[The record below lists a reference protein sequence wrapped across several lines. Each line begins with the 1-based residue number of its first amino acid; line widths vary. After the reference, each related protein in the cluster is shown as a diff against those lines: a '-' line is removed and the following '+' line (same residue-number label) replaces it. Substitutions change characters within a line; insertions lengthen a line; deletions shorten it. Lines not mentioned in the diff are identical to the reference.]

1 MSAPGPPRFVAAGE
15 TVTLAPRAPDPD
27 ADYRWQLVDAP
38 AESRVSVSDEPVIEV
53 TPDTPGTYWFELD
66 APDGSYTQRVRAF
79 PNCRTAVELE
89 LPFDDVPDEIE
100 VVDAVSVVGS
110 FNNQLV
116 GRDRPRRDD
125 DRFVLDAELPP
136 GEHHYGFCF
145 NDDLTQQVHDSVT
158 IPGPGRPRC
167 RLETEVVDDGASVS
181 NDSAD
186 ADDGDTLVVT
196 AEPMASPDSEH
207 DDGDLAVEFVVDDR
221 DAVPDAAVE
230 TDDRTLRVPVADLPD
245 RTRIHAVAVGERHSV
260 ADTVDVRRS
269 GDDLTVRHPNEP
281 PAWAESPTVYEIFV
295 RSFAGETLSAT
306 FAEIERRIEYLESLS
321 VDVLWLTPILASPT
335 DHGYHITDYFSTA
348 DDLGDRAA
356 FESLVERCHEAGIR
370 VVFDLVI
377 NHTSRDHPAFQL
389 HSAGV
394 EGYADHYERVPRD
407 RDGTGIDWAGEGAP
421 EFYFNWQR
429 IPNLN
434 YGSLAAREWMLDVV
448 DEWAGLVD
456 GFRCDIAWGV
466 PHGFWKEVRER
477 VPPDFL
483 MLDETIPRDPRFHE
497 GEFQMH
503 YDSELHSTLRAV
515 GRGEHLASAI
525 FDALDDARW
534 QGFPASAVHLRYV
547 ENHDESR
554 YLDDC
559 GEAALRAAAAATFTL
574 PGAPLLYYGQER
586 GMTSQRGPMKWH
598 DGDTE
603 LTEFHR
609 SLSHLREKHSVLK
622 TGSVEPLSVGVVDT
636 ATGLAATEGDA
647 GQPASDA
654 DESTAGDATDPN
666 AGGDAEESA
675 DEPADDDTGSNDS
688 DTEPTPDES
697 DEATVS
703 IDDDPDRVVAFA
715 REDGDDR
722 LLVVLNFAEERR
734 TVALPTVVGDTDLRT
749 GTPLRKRY
757 DPDEDAAADDGAD
770 DTPGEYVVV
779 DNVVICRPA

>member
-1 MSAPGPPRFVAAGE
+1 MPAPGPPRFVAVGE
-15 TVTLAPRAPDPD
+15 TVTLAPRGPDPD
-27 ADYRWQLVDAP
+27 ADYRWRLVDAP
-38 AESRVSVSDEPVIEV
+38 AESRVSVDDEPVIEV
-53 TPDTPGTYWFELD
+53 TPDAPGTYRFELD
-66 APDGSYTQRVRAF
+66 APDGSHTQRVRAF
-79 PNCRTAVELE
+79 PHCRTAVELE
-89 LPFDDVPDEIE
+89 LSFDDVPDEIE
-100 VVDAVSVVGS
+100 VVDSVSVVGS

-125 DRFVLDAELPP
+125 DRFVLDVELPP

-167 RLETEVVDDGASVS
+167 RLETEVVGDGGSENSGDADDTA
-181 NDSAD
+181 

-196 AEPMASPDSEH
+196 ADPTAAPDSEH
-207 DDGDLAVEFVVDDR
+207 DDSDLAVEFVVDDR
-221 DAVPDAAVE
+221 DAVSDPAVE
-230 TDDRTLRVPVADLPD
+230 TDDRTLRVPVAELPD

-260 ADTVDVRRS
+260 ADTVDVRRNDT
-269 GDDLTVRHPNEP
+269 GVTVHHPNEP

-306 FAEIERRIEYLESLS
+306 FGEIERRVEYLDSLS

-335 DHGYHITDYFSTA
+335 DHGYHITDYFTTA

-394 EGYADHYERVPRD
+394 EDYADHYERVPRD

-434 YGSLAAREWMLDVV
+434 YGSLAVREWMLDVV

-466 PHGFWKEVRER
+466 PHSFWKEVRER
-477 VPPDFL
+477 VPDDFL

-497 GEFQMH
+497 SEFQMH
-503 YDSELHSTLRAV
+503 YDSELHSALRAV
-515 GRGEHLASAI
+515 GRGEHPASAI
-525 FDALDDARW
+525 FDALDDACW
-534 QGFPASAVHLRYV
+534 QGFPDSAVHLRYV
-547 ENHDESR
+547 ENHDETR

-609 SLSHLREKHSVLK
+609 SLSQLRDEHPVLK
-622 TGSVEPLSVGVVDT
+622 TGAVEPLSVGVVDT
-636 ATGLAATEGDA
+636 ATELAATVGDDDR
-647 GQPASDA
+647 PASDA
-654 DESTAGDATDPN
+654 DESMADGDVDEQPTDWRGRRSDDSMTTPN
-666 AGGDAEESA
+666 RRRHRIDDGRVRVGEHHNRRRPPPRRRVRPRRRRRPPARRAQLQRR
-675 DEPADDDTGSNDS
+675 PADGRV
-688 DTEPTPDES
+688 
-697 DEATVS
+697 A
-703 IDDDPDRVVAFA
+703 DRCWRHRPSHSVAVTKA
-715 REDGDDR
+715 IRSR
-722 LLVVLNFAEERR
+722 WRRR
-734 TVALPTVVGDTDLRT
+734 TRRVR
-749 GTPLRKRY
+749 
-757 DPDEDAAADDGAD
+757 
-770 DTPGEYVVV
+770 
-779 DNVVICRPA
+779 CRR